1 MFRGVLVKSLAKIQL
16 RNRVTKYKSYEII
29 FFATSILLSILVFF
43 DQLFWE
49 YVFKIITMFSLAL
62 LYFVTSKRKDKW
74 YFLAL
79 FFATISNLLFISNE
93 MTSLT
98 FGMFAY
104 LVYRLLTIIIV
115 VKATV
120 KCYLI
125 SITIGTILFL
135 TPLIY
140 FILLNEDSFG
150 QSLVPAIINVSL
162 ISVLGGLSISNYLM
176 EEGVKNTWLLI
187 SSIAFAFLAVI
198 FVIQKY
204 YLFVPILD
212 SLRVIVLMGA
222 HYIFYRYK
230 LLSES

>member
-49 YVFKIITMFSLAL
+49 YVFKIITMSSLAL